1 MPLLRN
7 LILVP
12 VTAAT
17 LLSTTMLGTTVLGVG
32 AVPAQA
38 ATAASTSASTAS
50 TATSTASTASTASPC
65 PRPSGAVGC
74 TPAQWPPH
82 LLAKTSKTNQIRQIV
97 QCGSR
102 MYAVGTFQ
110 LILGRNPRTGKF
122 IIYHRS
128 NAFSFEATR
137 PYAVT
142 SWNPNANGQVNSIA
156 VGSNCTTAYLGG
168 NFSQVHGKPRHN
180 VAAVDTAGGAVRTGF
195 EGDASGAVETL
206 LLHGGR
212 LLTGGYF
219 TKINGAAARYFAGL
233 SPTTGKPDAYLR
245 LDISGNYSYPGVV
258 SNATRVYNQQISPD
272 GGRLL
277 VEGDFTSVAG
287 QSRQQI
293 FMISLDK
300 DRARL
305 TGWTSPEFDA
315 HCWTTE
321 PFYIRAA
328 AWGPTGTAIYL
339 ADTGYQPDGN
349 SQQARSGLCDSVSR
363 FPVTQASVSHFWVNY
378 TGCDSL
384 YSVAAGYGT
393 LYVGGHERWAD
404 NGDGC
409 DNQGAGGVSAQG
421 LGGFVEN
428 TGALLTENDGK
439 GLYVRSRGLG
449 ADDLLLTSAGLWI
462 ASDNQTGLDA
472 KGKPYTSTMCG
483 GASGHAGLCFLPR

>member
-1 MPLLRN
+1 VPLLRN

-17 LLSTTMLGTTVLGVG
+17 LLSTTMLGTTVLGVT

-38 ATAASTSASTAS
+38 ATAASALTSSAS
-50 TATSTASTASTASPC
+50 TATSTATTASTASRC

-74 TPAQWPPH
+74 APAQWPPH

-142 SWNPNANGQVNSIA
+142 SWNPNVSGQVNSIA

-168 NFSQVHGKPRHN
+168 TFTQVHGKSRRN
-180 VAAVDTAGGAVRTGF
+180 VAAVDTAGGAVRSGF
-195 EGDASGAVETL
+195 QGDASGAVETL

-219 TKINGAAARYFAGL
+219 TKINGASARYFAGL
-233 SPTTGKPDAYLR
+233 SPTSGKPDAYLR

-287 QSRQQI
+287 QPRQQI

-315 HCWTTE
+315 HCWTTV

-349 SQQARSGLCDSVSR
+349 TQQARSGLCDSVSR
-363 FPVTQASVSHFWVNY
+363 FPVTQTSVSHFWVNY

-404 NGDGC
+404 NSDGC

-421 LGGFVEN
+421 MGGFVEN

-483 GASGHAGLCFLPR
+483 GASGHAGLCFLPK

>member
-7 LILVP
+7 LVLVP

-17 LLSTTMLGTTVLGVG
+17 LLGTTMLGTTVLGVG
-32 AVPAQA
+32 AAPAQA
-38 ATAASTSASTAS
+38 ATATSATSAANTI
-50 TATSTASTASTASPC
+50 STASTASTASPC
-65 PRPSGAVGC
+65 PRPSGAVSC

-110 LILGRNPRTGKF
+110 LILGRNPKTGKF

-142 SWNPNANGQVNSIA
+142 SWNPNVNGQVNSVA

-168 NFSQVHGKPRHN
+168 TFSQVHGKTRHN
-180 VAAVDTAGGAVRTGF
+180 VAAVDTAGGAVRSGF
-195 EGDASGAVETL
+195 EGDASDSVETL

-219 TKINGAAARYFAGL
+219 TKINGAAARYFVGL

-287 QSRQQI
+287 ASRQQI

-300 DRARL
+300 DKARL
-305 TGWTSPEFDA
+305 TGWTSPEFDE

-363 FPVTQASVSHFWVNY
+363 FPVTQTSVSHFWVNY

-393 LYVGGHERWAD
+393 VYVGGHERWGD
-404 NGDGC
+404 NSDGC
-409 DNQGAGGVSAQG
+409 DNAGTGAVSAQG
-421 LGGFVEN
+421 LGGLVEN

-472 KGKPYTSTMCG
+472 HGKPYTSTMCG
-483 GASGHAGLCFLPR
+483 GASGHAGLCFLPK